1 MKSAIAIRHL
11 HFEDL
16 GTLGPLLEGAGY
28 QVRYVDVC
36 VEDIAALS
44 PVESDL
50 LIVLGGPIGAYQDDL
65 YPTLKDELRLL
76 EDRLAS
82 QRPTLGIC
90 LGAQLMARALGARVY
105 PAGGKEIGWGPVTL
119 SAAGRESAFR
129 HLGQDGVAVLHW
141 HGDTF
146 DLPRRATLLASSGF
160 CRNQAYA
167 WGPSAV
173 GFQFHPEAAAARLEQ
188 WFIGHACEIAAAGL
202 SVAVLRADTTRYA
215 SCLEVQ
221 AHKSFTEWLASI
233 SSSGR

>member
-16 GTLGPLLEGAGY
+16 GTLAPILEWAGY

-36 VEDIAALS
+36 VEDLAALN

-50 LIVLGGPIGAYQDDL
+50 LIVLGGPIGAYEDDL
-65 YPTLKDELRLL
+65 YPTLKDELKLL
-76 EDRLAS
+76 EKRLEA

-105 PAGGKEIGWGPVTL
+105 PTGGKEIGWGPVTL

-129 HLGQDGVAVLHW
+129 DLGQDGVAVLHW

-146 DLPRRATLLASSGF
+146 DLPRDATLLASTGF

-167 WGPSAV
+167 WGPNAV
-173 GFQFHPEAAAARLEQ
+173 GFQFHPEASGARLEQ
-188 WFIGHACEIAAAGL
+188 WFIGHGCEIATAKL
-202 SVAVLRADTTRYA
+202 SVAELRADTSRYA
-215 SCLEVQ
+215 ASLEVQ
-221 AHKSFTEWLASI
+221 ARRSFREWFASI
-233 SSSGR
+233 G